1 MGEFRENIRAF
12 FSQEQGKLSI
22 ITRTVCIKPVS
33 TVNVRAAANY
43 ILKANNSNSQLEAKL
58 PTTLF
63 SDAGHGGG
71 SPGEQGGRTGVGKGE
86 NRGRERK
93 RQELTVLKTVGRVR
107 NNHKIKI

>member
-1 MGEFRENIRAF
+1 M
-12 FSQEQGKLSI
+12 
-22 ITRTVCIKPVS
+22 
-33 TVNVRAAANY
+33 RAAANY
-43 ILKANNSNSQLEAKL
+43 ILKANNRNSQLEVKL

-63 SDAGHGGG
+63 SDGGHGGG
-71 SPGEQGGRTGVGKGE
+71 SPGEQGGRTGVRKGE